1 MSALEGIRVIDA
13 SSFLAG
19 PYAAMALGDLGAD
32 VLKVEPPLGD
42 PYRRFG
48 RQHNGHGVPFANA
61 NRNKRSVV
69 LDLRDGAER
78 AIFDD
83 LLGRADILIT
93 NGRPG
98 ATQRL
103 SLNDDLIEQQPR
115 LIWVRITGFGPDGP
129 HADAPAFDSIIQAR
143 TGLAVAQGEEGAPK
157 LMTPWVCD
165 KVTAMFATQA
175 ALGAL
180 VARTRTGRGQLVD
193 VPMLDTMAYFNFP
206 DLMVERTLLNDGPED
221 TRDVRQLS
229 MRPVRTADGWIVV
242 NLVVGRQISAALAAL
257 GLEDR
262 KAQLRALTDPAQ
274 LSRALCEVVEEGT
287 RTRSTNECLDLLAAH
302 DVPAGPIFDLDEHL
316 SDSQVAHNEIYEVV
330 SDPRLGQVRQ
340 PRYPARSLRGSEDG
354 PAPGL
359 DEHRATA
366 IAGWPWNS

>member
-13 SSFLAG
+13 SAFLAG

-48 RQHNGHGVPFANA
+48 RQHNGHGLPFANA

-69 LDLRDGAER
+69 LDLRDRSDR
-78 AIFDD
+78 AVFDD
-83 LLGRADILIT
+83 LLGSADVLIT

-103 SLNDDLIEQQPR
+103 SLNDDLVEQYPR

-143 TGLAVAQGEEGAPK
+143 TGLAVAQGEEGAPE
-157 LMTPWVCD
+157 LMRPWVCD

-206 DLMVERTLLNDGPED
+206 DLMVERTLLSDGPEG
-221 TRDVRQLS
+221 RRNARQIS
-229 MRPVRTADGWIVV
+229 MRPADGWIVV

-262 KAQLRALTDPAQ
+262 KAELRGLTDPAQ
-274 LSRALCEVVEEGT
+274 LSHALCEAVEEGT
-287 RTRSTNECLDLLAAH
+287 RMRSTNECLELLAAH

-316 SDSQVAHNEIYEVV
+316 ADNQVAHNEIYQVV

-340 PRYPARSLRGSEDG
+340 PRYPARSLRAREDG

-366 IAGWPWNS
+366 FAGWAWNS